1 MQFAL
6 LVHAEL
12 EPGCVAELCSD
23 FHLPLIMKIHI
34 QEHGCLLVVT
44 LLAAD
49 KIFFVW
55 CFLTSEHQLES
66 SHSRYKETV
75 IFASPN

>member
-6 LVHAEL
+6 LVHVEL

-55 CFLTSEHQLES
+55 CFLISEHQLES